1 MNQTKKKNPLKR
13 LLSMRGMGQ
22 VVTVTIGLIVLL
34 VAFALINPNFWS
46 PTNRTNLLRQ
56 IAPILIIGIAQSYV
70 LITGNIDLSIGSV
83 VGMSTM
89 VAATLM
95 SKGIMSPIPAL
106 LVTLLCCLLM
116 LASAVLLVLAA
127 GVFTAPTTHLSLFSA
142 LVLIFMLIVGNR
154 VLTNNAEATLL
165 DVVHDNIDDVEYE
178 GGYLD
183 LDELNLYRHNVY
195 ILVYD
200 EQEQLIGGAGLRHF
214 DGDEEFMNGQ
224 TRDVTIDGEKY
235 LVYDLYVQ
243 NPGGNVWLRGIT
255 STDNSFSAVRV
266 IVILSLVLFPVL
278 VLLTAVVLFAT
289 GIAGS
294 SVAALKDLTD
304 TARIALLPGSGWPQ
318 QTGVAELEQ
327 IAPLTGSFVEL
338 GDEGCVVWSRTGKK
352 LNSIQSGYAR
362 PALAAGKTRFV
373 LYNRSGNELRV
384 ESRTQNLYTKQL
396 ENSIFLC
403 AMSDNGT
410 LAVVTEDQT
419 SMAKLL
425 VYSPSMEQQL
435 SWSMTSND
443 GTPLRMAFSPD
454 SRKLAAAAVTVSGG
468 QVMTN
473 LYLINL
479 ASGDPVSLVNQGGV
493 PQWLGWTSAST
504 ILAVYDTRA
513 VLYNAGGGERA
524 VYDFA
529 GTELKDVSVDA
540 AGNVAL
546 LLASGQV
553 SQAVTLDKNLNVQ
566 FSAAVSAA
574 NSIVRAGNLF
584 YLLADNAV
592 ECFDASGAQQWS
604 QNLDTSP
611 QALLANSRDLLLF
624 SGNTVQKLAAPAE

>member
-1 MNQTKKKNPLKR
+1 MKKIHHGGGSPDGEPLSAGRVEYLEAARRRVHRRR
-13 LLSMRGMGQ
+13 LRRTM
-22 VVTVTIGLIVLL
+22 ILL
-34 VAFALINPNFWS
+34 AALI
-46 PTNRTNLLRQ
+46 
-56 IAPILIIGIAQSYV
+56 
-70 LITGNIDLSIGSV
+70 
-83 VGMSTM
+83 
-89 VAATLM
+89 
-95 SKGIMSPIPAL
+95 
-106 LVTLLCCLLM
+106 LVT
-116 LASAVLLVLAA
+116 
-127 GVFTAPTTHLSLFSA
+127 
-142 LVLIFMLIVGNR
+142 
-154 VLTNNAEATLL
+154 
-165 DVVHDNIDDVEYE
+165 
-178 GGYLD
+178 
-183 LDELNLYRHNVY
+183 
-195 ILVYD
+195 
-200 EQEQLIGGAGLRHF
+200 
-214 DGDEEFMNGQ
+214 
-224 TRDVTIDGEKY
+224 
-235 LVYDLYVQ
+235 
-243 NPGGNVWLRGIT
+243 
-255 STDNSFSAVRV
+255 
-266 IVILSLVLFPVL
+266 
-278 VLLTAVVLFAT
+278 LFAT
-289 GIAGS
+289 GVMGASIAR
-294 SVAALKDLTD
+294 VKDLVD
-304 TARIALLPGSGWPQ
+304 TVHIALSPAVGWPQ
-318 QTGVAELEQ
+318 QTGLDN
-327 IAPLTGSFVEL
+327 LTAVQPMSGSFVAMDEDACAVYSL
-338 GDEGCVVWSRTGKK
+338 GGTR
-352 LNSIQSGYAR
+352 LASIQSGYAR

-592 ECFDASGAQQWS
+592 ECFDASGTQQWS

-624 SGNTVQKLAAPAE
+624 SGNTVQKLEATAE